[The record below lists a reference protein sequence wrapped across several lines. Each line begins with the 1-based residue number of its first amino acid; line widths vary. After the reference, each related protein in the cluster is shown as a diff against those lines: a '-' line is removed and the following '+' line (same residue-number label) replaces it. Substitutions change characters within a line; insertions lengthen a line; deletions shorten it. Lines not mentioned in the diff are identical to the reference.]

1 MRTLARLLS
10 SVAAVAAASF
20 GTGGAADAAAPGDAV
35 ELRAGADGWSEAA
48 RERLRAKAELQEMRL
63 AFTKK
68 GALELNVNPNV
79 QPVDPVLQQGT
90 NLFTKKALD
99 PAVNP
104 FTKKALE
111 PMENLFT
118 KKSLAP
124 AENLFTKKALSDPA
138 LQLQP
143 NPNLEGLLLPATP
156 STE

>member
-20 GTGGAADAAAPGDAV
+20 GTGGAADAAAPGDAI

-48 RERLRAKAELQEMRL
+48 RERLRAKAQHQEMRL
-63 AFTKK
+63 TFTKK
-68 GALELNVNPNV
+68 KALEMDPNLQLVDPNV
-79 QPVDPVLQQGT
+79 QPVDPVLPQGT

-111 PMENLFT
+111 PSSNLF
-118 KKSLAP
+118 K
-124 AENLFTKKALSDPA
+124 KKALVDPS

-143 NPNLEGLLLPATP
+143 NTNLEGLLLPATP
-156 STE
+156 SAE